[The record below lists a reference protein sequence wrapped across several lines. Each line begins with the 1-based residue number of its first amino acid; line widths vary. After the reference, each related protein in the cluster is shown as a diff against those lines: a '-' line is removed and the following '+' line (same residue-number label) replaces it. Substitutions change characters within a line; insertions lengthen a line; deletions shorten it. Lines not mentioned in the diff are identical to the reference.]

1 MKYPKGYKGGTQ
13 TERLEIRL
21 SPKEKDSLI
30 SKAEAAHLSVTKLLL
45 CSALDK
51 KIIVLKDIP
60 AFLIE
65 LRKIGTNINQI
76 AKVANAQNSATE
88 KMLEIVNDDQ
98 KEIIRLLNK
107 LLNQL
112 FDEQEHNLKTLEQ
125 KIDKILENQ
134 NS

>member
-107 LLNQL
+107 LLN
-112 FDEQEHNLKTLEQ
+112 
-125 KIDKILENQ
+125 
-134 NS
+134 